1 VPAVLVTYLL
11 GSNLSILELF
21 INLVGGIL
29 FIAVGAITIQ
39 NYQHQCKLSVMFSSE
54 KLITEIFWELA
65 KKSSSVNS
73 NGTGRKILY
82 CRWPKSG
89 YQELKDLS

>member
-1 VPAVLVTYLL
+1 MGRYAVIVPAVLVTYLL

-39 NYQHQCKLSVMFSSE
+39 NYQHQCKL
-54 KLITEIFWELA
+54 LLLAIF
-65 KKSSSVNS
+65 
-73 NGTGRKILY
+73 
-82 CRWPKSG
+82 
-89 YQELKDLS
+89 LST

>member
-39 NYQHQCKLSVMFSSE
+39 NYQHQCK
-54 KLITEIFWELA
+54 WP
-65 KKSSSVNS
+65 
-73 NGTGRKILY
+73 LY
-82 CRWPKSG
+82 NHAN
-89 YQELKDLS
+89 QF